1 MTIFL
6 DFDGT
11 ITTEDSVSHL
21 ANFAL
26 RFQSERQQQHQQQQQ
41 QEAHNGGG
49 AQGTIETT
57 IPAPSIA
64 ADNDNST
71 TGPPNPSKDD
81 VISSSQSQSTRTAG
95 EGEEEGD
102 DMKRKRDEDIDNL
115 SSRWDDV
122 VQAYVSD
129 YKSHVS
135 SYAPPASDRL
145 CVEDEIAFL
154 RSQKHVETK
163 SLGRINECA
172 LFRGISRD
180 AFHEAGRQ
188 LVRDGTVKIRPG
200 FQHLVRAALDKGWK
214 VNIVSVN
221 WSAAFIKG
229 ACGFADGE
237 VNVYANEVREDDGIV
252 LGPDVLGLD
261 DDGALI
267 AGEEKEVGRNL
278 TNSCDKRDV
287 VRRVL
292 RNDAVAHDAPFFFFG
307 DSTTDMECL
316 LEATRGVVIADSD
329 ESSLIRTLRRIGK
342 RVPHVRDAEADDE
355 VVWASDFHEVMAGP
369 KFGIV

>member
-11 ITTEDSVSHL
+11 ITTEDSVTHL

-26 RFQSERQQQHQQQQQ
+26 RFQSERQQEQQR
-41 QEAHNGGG
+41 GG
-49 AQGTIETT
+49 AQGTIKAT

-64 ADNDNST
+64 SRDNNNST
-71 TGPPNPSKDD
+71 TVLLGQSKDD
-81 VISSSQSQSTRTAG
+81 VIPSSQSEPTLTAG
-95 EGEEEGD
+95 EGEEV
-102 DMKRKRDEDIDNL
+102 KRKREGDGDTDTDTDNL

-122 VQAYVSD
+122 VKAYVSD

-145 CVEDEIAFL
+145 CVEDEITFL

-180 AFHEAGRQ
+180 AFLEAGRQ
-188 LVRDGTVKIRPG
+188 VVRDGTVKLRPG
-200 FQHLVRAALDKGWK
+200 FQQLVRTALDKGRK
-214 VNIVSVN
+214 VNVVSVN
-221 WSAAFIKG
+221 WSAAFIEG
-229 ACGFADGE
+229 ACGFAEGDIS
-237 VNVYANEVREDDGIV
+237 VYANEVRENDGTV
-252 LGPDVLGLD
+252 LGPDLLGSD
-261 DDGALI
+261 DDGSRI
-267 AGEEKEVGRNL
+267 TGEEKKEEEEEKGRNL
-278 TNSCDKRDV
+278 TNCCDKRDV
-287 VRRVL
+287 MRAVL
-292 RNDAVAHDAPFFFFG
+292 RNDTAAHDAPFFYFG

-316 LEATRGVVIADSD
+316 LEATRGIVIADSE

-342 RVPHVRDAEADDE
+342 RVPHVRDAEADDQ
-355 VVWASDFHEVMAGP
+355 VVWASDFHEVMASLE
-369 KFGIV
+369 FGRL